1 MKNQKKK
8 RKNTKGITLIAL
20 VITIIVLL
28 ILAGITITALSGDN
42 GILTQALRAKEE
54 TENAQAIEEEKLKES
69 EDYINEATGAIRGGE
84 WDSNKKINTPAL
96 KGNMEL
102 VRYENGVWVEDET
115 GTKYSYIAGS
125 GKSDNNSS
133 EWANARV
140 TIDGVDS
147 YFVWIPRY
155 EYKIDSD
162 EHTID
167 VKFIPTTQTTADEGY
182 IIHPAFTADVNKGGW
197 TSELSGIW
205 VGKYETARVDASKE
219 NGGRD
224 TKIKVQ
230 PGVISLVGNVK
241 INEIYKYSREYSPS
255 LKSHMLKN
263 SEWGAVAYLTH
274 SQYGR
279 NGNEVT
285 INNSSK
291 FITGSAG
298 NSVDAAEDEG
308 TTNDYTSSQGVLA
321 SSTGNV
327 YGIYDLSGGAYEYVA
342 SYVKSGNSTML
353 ENGNL
358 FADGSSDEYS
368 TAYEGTECSAN
379 YIIGDATYETN
390 GWNNDGNENYFV
402 NYDGPFFNRGGRF
415 GNGGRA
421 GIFFFYR
428 GNGDNQGTSTSF
440 RIALVIK

>member
-1 MKNQKKK
+1 M
-8 RKNTKGITLIAL
+8 
-20 VITIIVLL
+20 
-28 ILAGITITALSGDN
+28 D
-42 GILTQALRAKEE
+42 EY
-54 TENAQAIEEEKLKES
+54 
-69 EDYINEATGAIRGGE
+69 EDYINGTTGVITGGE
-84 WDSNKKINTPAL
+84 WSEEKGVNTPAL

-102 VRYENGVWVEDET
+102 VRYENGKWVEDKT
-115 GTKYSYIAGS
+115 GSNYSYVAGS
-125 GKSDNNSS
+125 GTADNNSS

-162 EHTID
+162 AHTID
-167 VKFIPTTQTTADEGY
+167 VKFIPTSKTQADEGY
-182 IIHPAFTADVNKGGW
+182 IIHPAFTNNVDMGGW

-205 VGKYETARVDASKE
+205 IGKYESAREDATSE
-219 NGGRD
+219 STGTS

-230 PGVISLVGNVK
+230 PGVISWVGNLK
-241 INEIYKYSREYSPS
+241 INEMYKASREYCSN

-274 SQYGR
+274 SKYGR

-298 NSVDAAEDEG
+298 NSVNAEEDEG

-321 SSTGNV
+321 SSTGNI

-342 SYVKSGNSTML
+342 SYVKNGNSAIL

-358 FADGSSDEYS
+358 FTDGSSDEYS
-368 TAYEGTECSAN
+368 TAYEGIECSTN
-379 YIIGDATYETN
+379 YIIGDATNETK
-390 GWNNDGNENYFV
+390 GWNNDGDESYFI
-402 NYDGPFFNRGGRF
+402 NYDIPFFNRGGRF
-415 GNGGRA
+415 GNGKRA

-428 GNGDNQGTSTSF
+428 GNGDDQGSSTSF
-440 RIALVIK
+440 RICLVIR